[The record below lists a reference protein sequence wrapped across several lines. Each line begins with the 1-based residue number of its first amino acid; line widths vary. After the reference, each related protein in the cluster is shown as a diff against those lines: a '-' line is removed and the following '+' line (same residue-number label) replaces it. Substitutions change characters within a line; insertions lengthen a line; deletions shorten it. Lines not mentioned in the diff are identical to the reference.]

1 MKNMA
6 DKLYFVGTIEA
17 VFFSNPAN
25 FYKVLLLAITDT
37 NADFKDDE
45 IVVNGIIGDVVEGD
59 SYKFFGELTNHP
71 KYGEQLKVT
80 TYEKDVPTSGA
91 GLVKYLSSEH
101 FPGIGKKTAE
111 KIVATFP
118 EDTIDHILETPEQLS
133 GILSSEKLAAF
144 VKRLS
149 ENHGME
155 KILSKLAKYELP
167 SKLNFQI
174 YDLYK
179 EATLD
184 VIKENPYQ
192 LVFDIKGIG
201 FKKADKIAEDE
212 GISATNDARIQ
223 AGLIHTVLTNSLE
236 SGDTYIEA
244 LDLLNQTI
252 DLLESARN
260 VEILADQVAEMINVL
275 LAEGKLQAIGTKL
288 FENSLYFAEDGIYQR
303 LDKLTNSK
311 VTKLA
316 QDKFETIIGDV
327 EAKLEIRYDSLQK
340 EAIYKALTHQ
350 FFILT
355 GGPGTGKTT
364 VIKGIVQAYASL
376 NHLDLNPDNYTDDVF
391 PIVQLAPTGRAARRM
406 NELTGLPAATIHR
419 QLGLNSDDLEDD
431 FGNDLSGSL
440 LIVDEFSM
448 VDTWLANKLFAAILP
463 SMTVIFVGD
472 ADQLPSVGPGQV
484 FADLLKIP
492 DFATVRLDKIFR
504 QGEGSTITNLAHDI
518 KNGQLP
524 VDFTAKKADRSYI
537 ESKAVNIPNY
547 IEQIASAWM
556 KRGNDPFDLQVLI
569 PMYKGV
575 AGINQVNKSLQNL
588 FNPLADRLEFLFQ
601 DTIFRQDDKVLHLVN
616 EASLDVFN
624 GDIGVITDLVP
635 AKYTESK
642 QDEIVMSFDGNEVSY
657 PRAEWYKITL
667 AYAMSIHKSQGSE
680 FPSVIVPMVA
690 SYHRMLERNLLYT
703 AITRAK
709 QSLIL
714 LGEGQS
720 FQTAV
725 SRQGANRKT
734 YLVERFGLT
743 TTSDQAAARSE
754 ARPVKETVIETVVI
768 DKETF
773 KEVASDQPVS
783 DKQAVESTGQDAKA
797 AAYVLTMENVLA
809 IDPMIGMTA
818 EDVAVFSKSK

>member
-17 VFFSNPAN
+17 IFFSNPAN

-37 NADFKDDE
+37 NAEFKDDE

-155 KILSKLAKYELP
+155 KILSKLATYELP

-179 EATLD
+179 DATLD

-212 GISATNDARIQ
+212 GISATSDARIQ

-244 LDLLNQTI
+244 RDLLNQTI

-327 EAKLEIRYDSLQK
+327 EANLEIRYDSLQK

-524 VDFTAKKADRSYI
+524 ADFTAKKADRSYI

-624 GDIGVITDLVP
+624 GDIGMITDLVP

-734 YLVERFGLT
+734 YLVERFGLS
-743 TTSDQAAARSE
+743 TTSDQAATRSE
-754 ARPVKETVIETVVI
+754 ASPVKETVIETVVI

-773 KEVASDQPVS
+773 KDVASDQP
-783 DKQAVESTGQDAKA
+783 AVESNGQVAKA
-797 AAYVLTMENVLA
+797 AAYVLTMENVLT

-818 EDVAVFSKSK
+818 EDVAVFNNPS

>member
-1 MKNMA
+1 MA

-144 VKRLS
+144 VRRLS

-192 LVFDIKGIG
+192 LVFDVKGIG

-212 GISATNDARIQ
+212 GISATSDARIQ
-223 AGLIHTVLTNSLE
+223 AGLIHTVLTHSLE

-244 LDLLNQTI
+244 RDLLNQTI

-376 NHLDLNPDNYTDDVF
+376 NHLNLNPDNYTDDVF

-492 DFATVRLDKIFR
+492 DFATIRLDKIFR

-524 VDFTAKKADRSYI
+524 ADFTAKKADRSYI

-754 ARPVKETVIETVVI
+754 ASPVKETVIETVII
-768 DKETF
+768 DKTAF
-773 KEVASDQPVS
+773 NEVAIDQPVS
-783 DKQAVESTGQDAKA
+783 DKPAVESIGQDAKA
-797 AAYVLTMENVLA
+797 AGYVLTMENVLT